1 MADVT
6 ALHER
11 RIADLGNQ
19 LANQATE
26 ITIRCS
32 HCGEIICKEDEW
44 GEKVPTHME
53 HCEKNPVTKLVVE
66 NAALKV
72 RLEVAEDKLRC
83 IADWCAAYPLEMFPK
98 PNMMEVRA
106 LLGDTLLTQLSA
118 YNMRHVC
125 EGIAM
130 IAAQASAA
138 GPAAAACADGA
149 QPGVGFGLCQRRYG
163 GGAAN
168 PRIGRHRQLHPAVS
182 GTGGSDKLPQPAC

>member
-72 RLEVAEDKLRC
+72 RLEVAEDKLRL
-83 IADWCAAYPLEMFPK
+83 IADWCAAYPLEEFPK

-125 EGIAM
+125 EGIMRHACEGIAK
-130 IAAQASAA
+130 IAAQA
-138 GPAAAACADGA
+138 DGRKKVN
-149 QPGVGFGLCQRRYG
+149 GEREER
-163 GGAAN
+163 
-168 PRIGRHRQLHPAVS
+168 
-182 GTGGSDKLPQPAC
+182 

>member
-83 IADWCAAYPLEMFPK
+83 IAK
-98 PNMMEVRA
+98 
-106 LLGDTLLTQLSA
+106 
-118 YNMRHVC
+118 
-125 EGIAM
+125 
-130 IAAQASAA
+130 IAAQAGGNDAA
-138 GPAAAACADGA
+138 EESKTAQHPPA
-149 QPGVGFGLCQRRYG
+149 
-163 GGAAN
+163 
-168 PRIGRHRQLHPAVS
+168 
-182 GTGGSDKLPQPAC
+182 